1 MCVNDKND
9 RPKPSVQKALL
20 TLLAIVLIFGVFS
33 SHANAEGIDSE
44 SQRVLRV
51 GVEGMTVPCAW
62 TQSNDAN
69 GAVPIAGTNQYLC
82 GFEIEYMKRICALA
96 GYRMEAYKFDWD
108 GLMMAVPAGKV
119 DCAVAMISP
128 TDDRRQTMDFTVPYY
143 YADTVAVVQ
152 KDGPYAKADSVAD
165 LTGARA
171 TSMLNTT
178 WYSIQVD
185 RIPEVDKKPAME
197 NVPALVVALQSDKVD
212 IVLLDRPTAEGV
224 VAANGDLCIAPMPG
238 TGNFNTTK
246 EETAVSIA
254 LPKGSEALLA
264 ELNAAIAK
272 ISPEDL
278 DAMIAAACQHQ
289 PMEQAE
295 DNIAT
300 LSFFEMVGLLLR
312 EYGPGFVKGA
322 GIALLLALFGTLFG
336 TMIGCTTGAV
346 AAFPLDEEGSFLKRG
361 CLHAAQ
367 AIVSFYVWLFRGTP
381 MMVQAMVI
389 YYGAAQL
396 LGWNMNPMWAGLF
409 IISIN
414 TGAYMTETVRGGIL
428 SVDAGQMEGAEAI
441 GMSTFQSMF
450 RVILPQGF
458 KSIIPQI
465 GNYLISNI
473 KDTSLLSV
481 ITVGELFYRAREA
494 AGQYF
499 RFFEVFF
506 IVSLIYLFL
515 TTVVTYLLH
524 RLEKKVFTTG
534 NYSLEEKA

>member
-1 MCVNDKND
+1 MMCAKDQKDK
-9 RPKPSVQKALL
+9 PGPSKQKLL
-20 TLLAIVLIFGVFS
+20 VTVLVIIFLFAMFPVRA
-33 SHANAEGIDSE
+33 HAEGMDSR
-44 SQRVLRV
+44 RVLRV

-62 TQSNDAN
+62 TQSDGSN
-69 GAVPIAGTNQYLC
+69 GAVPIADTDQYIS
-82 GFEIEYMKRICALA
+82 GFEIEYMKRLCDLA
-96 GYRMEAYKFDWD
+96 GYELEVYKFDWD
-108 GLMMAVPAGKV
+108 GLMMAVTAGKV
-119 DCAVAMISP
+119 DCAIAMISP
-128 TDDRRQTMDFTVPYY
+128 SEDRRQTMDFTDPYY
-143 YADTVAVVQ
+143 YADTVAVVR
-152 KDGPYAKADSVAD
+152 KDGPYAQASSVRD

-212 IVLLDRPTAEGV
+212 LVLLDRPTAEGV
-224 VAANGDLCIAPMPG
+224 AAANGDLCIAPMPG
-238 TGNFNTTK
+238 TGNFNLAR

-254 LPKGSEALLA
+254 LPKGEEALLA
-264 ELNAAIAK
+264 DLNAAIAR
-272 ISPEDL
+272 ISHEEL
-278 DAMIAAACQHQ
+278 DEMVAAACQYQ

-295 DNIAT
+295 NDVAT
-300 LSFFEMVGLLLR
+300 LSFFAMVGLLLR
-312 EYGPGFVKGA
+312 EYGPLFAQGA
-322 GIALLLALFGTLFG
+322 GIALMLALFGTVFG
-336 TMIGCTTGAV
+336 TMIGCITGALE
-346 AAFPLDEEGSFLKRG
+346 AFPLDDEGTLLKRG
-361 CLHAAQ
+361 CLRTVHG
-367 AIVSFYVWLFRGTP
+367 IVSFYVWLFRGTP
-381 MMVQAMVI
+381 MMVQAMAI

-396 LGWNMNPMWAGLF
+396 LGWNMNPLWAGLF

-428 SVDAGQMEGAEAI
+428 SVDAGQREGAEAI

-499 RFFEVFF
+499 RFFEVFL

-515 TTVVTYLLH
+515 TTVVTYLL
-524 RLEKKVFTTG
+524 RRIEKKVFATG
-534 NYSLEEKA
+534 NYILNEKA